1 MEDLFDRFQAI
12 TGISRRTEEKATHN
26 RQSDIW
32 LRHFWNR
39 SYTSKKAVVWWPCT
53 CKKHLFHNC
62 KGHSKRDTRSI
73 QQYEIWNLAVW
84 IQSHDSS
91 PLQAGGWAAA
101 KTRWYRPRRGRL
113 RTEVHASFASEKV
126 KKMPAVKNGF
136 KIEIFNVPTSWS
148 WRCSPITLLFSFLFG
163 IAFQP
168 SAWYNNGSITR
179 EAYR

>member
-1 MEDLFDRFQAI
+1 MESQLMVQAFPEEQKRRQHI
-12 TGISRRTEEKATHN
+12 IDNQIYGFATSGIAATLVRRQLYDDPALVKNIYFTTAK
-26 RQSDIW
+26 DIV
-32 LRHFWNR
+32 
-39 SYTSKKAVVWWPCT
+39 KE
-53 CKKHLFHNC
+53 
-62 KGHSKRDTRSI
+62 I
-73 QQYEIWNLAVW
+73 QGAFSNMKFEILSAVW

-113 RTEVHASFASEKV
+113 HTEVHASFASEKV

-168 SAWYNNGSITR
+168 STWYNNGSITR

>member
-1 MEDLFDRFQAI
+1 MESQLMVQAFPEEQQRRQHI
-12 TGISRRTEEKATHN
+12 IDNQIYGFATSGIAATPVRRQLYDDPTLVKNIYFTTAK
-26 RQSDIW
+26 DIV
-32 LRHFWNR
+32 
-39 SYTSKKAVVWWPCT
+39 KE
-53 CKKHLFHNC
+53 
-62 KGHSKRDTRSI
+62 I
-73 QQYEIWNLAVW
+73 QGAFSNMQFEILSAVW

-113 RTEVHASFASEKV
+113 RTEVYASFASEKV

-148 WRCSPITLLFSFLFG
+148 WRCSPITLLFIFLFG